1 MAAVVGALRA
11 ELSVDVATFEED
23 LGKAEEAVANFGR
36 RCEKIGEGLQRT
48 GQRMTLALTAPLL
61 AFAAISSRTARQAD
75 QAFGQMEAKL
85 ESMGGASGRTSEQL
99 QQATRDLRDMST
111 YGRVEIMEGVTN
123 NLLNFNR
130 VSGAVFDRAQRAAV
144 NFAAGSKKSLTEA
157 SRVIGAALNDPIKGM
172 NALASA
178 GVAFSR
184 AQQDQIKS
192 LVASGRGVEAQNLI
206 LAELERRYNGAAQAM
221 RDADPNA
228 AMGNAWEDFRI
239 TVGQIV
245 NSLLPPL
252 TDMLQRVADA
262 FNNMSPGMQRAVV
275 IGGAVVAALGPVL
288 TVIGQL
294 VSLVGTLTPLWQGMA
309 AGMAEAMAGA
319 GVTSWATAIRALTV
333 SLAAWIGL
341 IVMVVAAAWEF
352 RYAIVDAFSAV
363 VDYWQST
370 VAPVFAETLGKLEA
384 MFAKVE
390 SGPIGQALRFI
401 GWIVAEVVG
410 IIVQVLGVVA
420 AAAINSFLKLLG
432 GAADLIGGI
441 LDAIGALLR
450 GDFVGAW
457 EAAVEGV
464 TGALAGIIGAID
476 QWFPGFEGLLGDI
489 WNAVKEWI
497 ADGIA
502 SLLTWIEGRFPG
514 LVDAV
519 AAAARGAVAWAR
531 NLYNGIKTW
540 IGDNLGPL
548 IQWAKDRIAEL
559 NGMFAW
565 IRGRQATASGAG
577 RPAAPPPRSR
587 DTAPPAPA
595 GGGGGGDAAFPTG
608 APARGRRGRNAGEAE
623 ARRLEKATQKFGEAL
638 RDLDSAITRGLEEQ
652 ALPRATQKANALRR
666 RIDDIRE
673 DAERAGV
680 PVAQFAG
687 EIDNLQRRIDE
698 LETEGLA
705 KEAAEFRMEVEK
717 TGRSVNAFARG
728 GLPPLEAALQRV
740 DDEYHALRTS
750 IEKQI
755 EDNRV
760 LAETNEDAARAM
772 AVLEGQLEAL
782 DQAHVSAAAAARAQ
796 YLAEKELADL
806 NAQREGMNT
815 QAAIDDLRRGRGEGN
830 AISSRLEE
838 VRALEEELQR
848 QRLDALI
855 RLRELEAQRDA
866 ALRQGDADEA
876 ARLTGLIALQQEL
889 YDLVGQTTADQIMA
903 ATRVRDAFRTFTDQL
918 GDSLATMISEWKGDL
933 DGLRGI
939 FRQLAKEL
947 FIQPVTSKFAEGFGN
962 FLKGFAGGFA
972 TGGHIPAGGWGI
984 VGERGPEPVYGGST
998 GLTVFPNHTLD
1009 GGGGGGGTVVNQYIS
1024 TPDADSFRKSRRQ
1037 VAGDM
1042 KRAVNFS

>member
-23 LGKAEEAVANFGR
+23 LGKAEQAVENFGR
-36 RCEKIGEGLQRT
+36 RCEKIGQGLQRT
-48 GQRMTLALTAPLL
+48 GVAMTAALTAPLL
-61 AFAAISSRTARQAD
+61 AFAAVSSRTARTAD
-75 QAFGQMEAKL
+75 QAFGVMEARL
-85 ESMGGASGRTSEQL
+85 ASMGGASGRTSEQL
-99 QQATRDLRDMST
+99 QQATRDLRAMST
-111 YGRVEIMEGVTN
+111 YGRAELMEGVTN
-123 NLLNFNR
+123 NLLTFNR
-130 VSGAVFDRAQRAAV
+130 VSGEVFDRAQRAAV
-144 NFAAGSKKSLTEA
+144 NFAAGSKRSLQEA

-178 GVAFSR
+178 GVAFTR
-184 AQQDQIKS
+184 AQQDQIKA
-192 LVASGRGVEAQNLI
+192 LVASGRGVEAQNMI
-206 LAELERRYNGAAQAM
+206 LAEFERRYNGAAQAM

-252 TDMLQRVADA
+252 TAMLQKVADA
-262 FNNMSPGMQRAVV
+262 FNNLSPGMQRAVV
-275 IGGAVVAALGPVL
+275 IGGAVVAAMGPVL
-288 TVIGQL
+288 GIVGQL
-294 VSLVGTLTPLWQGMA
+294 VSLIGALTPLWTGMA

-319 GVTSWATAIRALTV
+319 GVTSWGVALRALTV
-333 SLAAWIGL
+333 SLGA
-341 IVMVVAAAWEF
+341 IVAVVIAVVAAAWEF
-352 RYAIVDAFSAV
+352 RYAVVDAFSAV
-363 VDYWQST
+363 VEYWQAT
-370 VAPVFAETLGKLEA
+370 VGPVFAETLGKLQA
-384 MFAKVE
+384 MFSKVE

-441 LDAIGALLR
+441 LEAIGALLR

-457 EAAVEGV
+457 NAAKEGVEG
-464 TGALAGIIGAID
+464 ALGGIIGAID
-476 QWFPGFEGLLGDI
+476 QWFPGFEGLLSDI
-489 WNAVKEWI
+489 WSAVKTWI

-502 SLLTWIEGRFPG
+502 SLLGWIEQRFPG

-519 AAAARGAVAWAR
+519 ANAARGAVAWAR

-577 RPAAPPPRSR
+577 RESAPPPRAR
-587 DTAPPAPA
+587 DTAPPPAA
-595 GGGGGGDAAFPTG
+595 GGGGGGDTAFPTG
-608 APARGRRGRNAGEAE
+608 APGRGRGRNAGAAE
-623 ARRLEKATQKFGEAL
+623 ARRLERAPQRFGEAL
-638 RDLDSAITRGLEEQ
+638 RDLNDAISKGLEEQ
-652 ALPRATQKANALRR
+652 ALPRSTQKANALRR
-666 RIDDIRE
+666 RIDDIRQ
-673 DAERAGV
+673 DAEQAGV
-680 PVAQFAG
+680 PVARFAD
-687 EIDNLQRRIDE
+687 EIARLQTRIDE
-698 LETEGLA
+698 LETAGLA
-705 KEAAEFRMEVEK
+705 KEAEDFRREVEK
-717 TGRSVNAFARG
+717 SGRAVNAFARG
-728 GLPPLEAALQRV
+728 GIPPLEAALQRV
-740 DDEYHALRTS
+740 DDEYQALRTS

-755 EDNRV
+755 ADNRV
-760 LAETNEDAARAM
+760 LAESNTDAAAAM
-772 AVLEGQLEAL
+772 AILERQLEAL
-782 DQAHVSAAAAARAQ
+782 DTAHVSAAAAARAQ

-815 QAAIDDLRRGRGEGN
+815 QSAIDDLRRGRGEGN

-838 VRALEEELQR
+838 VRAMEEELQR

-866 ALRQGDADEA
+866 ALRTGDQDEA
-876 ARLTGLIALQQEL
+876 NRLVGLIALQQEL
-889 YDLVGQTTADQIMA
+889 YDLVGQTTAEQIA
-903 ATRVRDAFRTFTDQL
+903 GATRVRDAFRTFTDSL

-972 TGGHIPAGGWGI
+972 TGGHIPSGGWGI
-984 VGERGPEPVYGGST
+984 VGEKGPEPVYGGRT
-998 GLTVFPNHTLD
+998 GLTVFPNHTMD
-1009 GGGGGGGTVVNQYIS
+1009 GGGGGGGTVVNQFIT
-1024 TPDADSFRKSRRQ
+1024 TPDADSFRRSRRQ